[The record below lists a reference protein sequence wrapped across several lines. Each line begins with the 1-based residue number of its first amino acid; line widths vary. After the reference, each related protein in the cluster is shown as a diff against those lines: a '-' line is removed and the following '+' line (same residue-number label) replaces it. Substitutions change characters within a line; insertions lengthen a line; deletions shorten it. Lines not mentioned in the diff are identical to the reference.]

1 MKVIQT
7 NIPGVLII
15 EPRVFKD
22 SRGYFFESFSQR
34 EFDDKVT
41 PIFGHSINFVQDNES
56 MSSYGVMRGLHY
68 QRMPYTQSKLVRC
81 VKGAVLDVAVD
92 IRKGSPTFGQHV
104 SCLLT
109 GRDEEGM
116 KIAEQFANESAI
128 NHQSSA
134 INHQS
139 SAINHQQSVINHQ
152 QSLIGLQFF
161 VPRGFA
167 HGFAVLSETAV
178 FQYKCDEFYHP
189 EADGGI
195 NIKDESLGIDWRIPV
210 EEAILSEKDLKHACL
225 KDAVLDFDIN
235 DKLY

>member
-1 MKVIQT
+1 MEIIKTSID
-7 NIPGVLII
+7 GVLII

-34 EFDDKVT
+34 EFDEKVT
-41 PIFGHSINFVQDNES
+41 PILGHSINFVQDNES

-116 KIAEQFANESAI
+116 KIAEQFAKESDI
-128 NHQSSA
+128 SN
-134 INHQS
+134 
-139 SAINHQQSVINHQ
+139 Q

-195 NIKDESLGIDWRIPV
+195 NIKDETLGIDWRIPMEKV
-210 EEAILSEKDLKHACL
+210 ILSEKDLKHACL

-235 DKLY
+235 DRLYDND

>member
-1 MKVIQT
+1 MEIIKTSID
-7 NIPGVLII
+7 GVLII
-15 EPRVFKD
+15 EPCVFKD

-34 EFDDKVT
+34 EFDEKVT
-41 PIFGHSINFVQDNES
+41 PILGHSIHFVQDNES

-116 KIAEQFANESAI
+116 KIAEQFAKESSI
-128 NHQSSA
+128 S
-134 INHQS
+134 
-139 SAINHQQSVINHQ
+139 HQ

-161 VPRGFA
+161 IPHGFA

-195 NIKDESLGIDWRIPV
+195 NIKDESLGINWRIPM
-210 EEAILSEKDLKHACL
+210 EKAILSEKDLKHACL